1 LTVNKDR
8 FGNPATLNG
17 ICSACYGLFNNP
29 VHHAILFC
37 RKTEEVRENWWS
49 WIQDNFPVT
58 TCMNLHSLDDQ
69 GFIRTLLGDYSV
81 LSRSD
86 DNFKD
91 DFKL

>member
-1 LTVNKDR
+1 MD
-8 FGNPATLNG
+8 F
-17 ICSACYGLFNNP
+17 FNNP